1 MNAARVEF
9 DSSFSADDLIIAPEM
24 GLKRRGFRL
33 RYQAL

>member
-9 DSSFSADDLIIAPEM
+9 DSRFSADDPNIAPEM

-33 RYQAL
+33 RWQAL